1 MSGAGP
7 DGAVRA
13 ARPERSPRRG
23 MCAAVLSLE
32 AITVALSTP
41 VMVAVSDVALG
52 PALGS
57 GLGVA
62 GACVVIAGMLRSEA
76 GYVAGWA
83 VQVFAIALGLLVP
96 PMFLLGGIF
105 AALWATADLL
115 GRKIER
121 ERAAAYDAY
130 EQARSAEWPD
140 GDGSAGGESR

>member
-1 MSGAGP
+1 MSGAGS
-7 DGAVRA
+7 DGAGRA

-41 VMVAVSDVALG
+41 VMVAISDVALG
-52 PALGS
+52 PSLAS

-62 GACVVIAGMLRSEA
+62 VACLVIAGMLRSEA

-83 VQVFAIALGLLVP
+83 VQAFAIALGLLAP
-96 PMFLLGGIF
+96 AMFFLGGVF

-115 GRKIER
+115 GRRIER

-130 EQARSAEWPD
+130 EAARSENGPD
-140 GDGSAGGESR
+140 GPGSAGEEPR